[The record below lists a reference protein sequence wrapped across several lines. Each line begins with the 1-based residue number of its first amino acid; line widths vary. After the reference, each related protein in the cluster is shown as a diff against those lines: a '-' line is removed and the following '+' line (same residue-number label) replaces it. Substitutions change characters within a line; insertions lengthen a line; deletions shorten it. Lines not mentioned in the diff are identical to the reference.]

1 MGESSPGSAPRA
13 SPAMSITHKPRT
25 SAVATP
31 MQNVV
36 NSVARKST
44 TIGRTLDLLPDAS
57 IFNPLVPDPLR
68 AVPGIE
74 APEKGSAGPG
84 KWKDAE
90 ELWQEDGNA
99 PGSGRA
105 EKECAIFSADSSIFS
120 ADSFIPSLERRGLNQ
135 TCLAASPS
143 RSNMPRRIAIV
154 EDDAAI
160 RANYSDALRKHGYE
174 VNAFA
179 ARGEAMGA
187 FRTRLP
193 DLAVIDIGLG
203 EEPDGGFTLCRELRA
218 MAPGLPILFLTARDS
233 DFDAVSGLRLGADD
247 YLTKDV
253 SLPHLLARI
262 SALFRRIDALR
273 EPRAA
278 EEVIERGALKLDA
291 KRFTA
296 SWKDKPVELTLTEFW
311 MVHTL
316 AKFPGHVKDRE
327 GLMREANLVVDEG
340 TITSHV
346 KRIRRKFA
354 AVDPAF
360 GQIDTVYGMGYRWK
374 A

>member
-1 MGESSPGSAPRA
+1 MKGCRRIVAGRWQCALVRA
-13 SPAMSITHKPRT
+13 DWRRNALY
-25 SAVATP
+25 
-31 MQNVV
+31 
-36 NSVARKST
+36 SVQ
-44 TIGRTLDLLPDAS
+44 ICFPLLS
-57 IFNPLVPDPLR
+57 KEGWR
-68 AVPGIE
+68 E
-74 APEKGSAGPG
+74 APGWFWRLSPPRR
-84 KWKDAE
+84 
-90 ELWQEDGNA
+90 LRRH
-99 PGSGRA
+99 P
-105 EKECAIFSADSSIFS
+105 SSM
-120 ADSFIPSLERRGLNQ
+120 RRGERPKLD
-135 TCLAASPS
+135 
-143 RSNMPRRIAIV
+143 MPRRIAIV

-160 RANYSDALRKHGYE
+160 RANYADALRKHGYE
-174 VNAFA
+174 VSAHA
-179 ARGEAMGA
+179 ARGEAMRA
-187 FRTRLP
+187 FKTRLP

-203 EEPDGGFTLCRELRA
+203 EEPDGGFALCRELRA
-218 MAPGLPILFLTARDS
+218 LSPGLPILFLTARDS

-262 SALFRRIDALR
+262 SALFRRIEALR
-273 EPRAA
+273 EPKAV
-278 EEVIERGALKLDA
+278 EEVLERGALKLDA

-296 SWKDKPVELTLTEFW
+296 SWKNQSVALTLTEFW

-327 GLMREANLVVDEG
+327 DLMRDANLVVDEG

-354 AVDPAF
+354 AVDASF